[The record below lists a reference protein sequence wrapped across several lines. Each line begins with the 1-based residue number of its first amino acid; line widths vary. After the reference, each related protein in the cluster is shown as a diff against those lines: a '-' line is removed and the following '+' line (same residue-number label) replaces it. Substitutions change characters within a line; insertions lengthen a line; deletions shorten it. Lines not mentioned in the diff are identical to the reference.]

1 MKNYIV
7 ETTEEN
13 KEVTYDWK
21 ELCECL
27 SEFMDDGH
35 YAKTEH
41 FKCFTLQP
49 SIGDTRSAFRIE
61 KANVDNERDKKVIA
75 YVSASRNGEYIIN
88 AQGEISEQDMFALV
102 KAVEGATD
110 KECYPISGSEPWS
123 WKGILSDEHIE
134 QRSKIISAINE
145 IKEAMPE
152 GVVGDKGLFREGYVA
167 LDANSPF
174 QFRCDTVEVNGKA
187 TYFDY
192 SLAHS
197 SPSTVEFMMC
207 EQWCKDENQ
216 AHEVSIDKYDLLEN
230 LNGHISELL
239 AGDFETEPKKIKEK
253 SVER

>member
-1 MKNYIV
+1 MSL
-7 ETTEEN
+7 T
-13 KEVTYDWK
+13 KEQLADMIDHTNLKAFADDAAIRK
-21 ELCECL
+21 LCE
-27 SEFMDDGH
+27 E
-35 YAKTEH
+35 A
-41 FKCFTLQP
+41 
-49 SIGDTRSAFRIE
+49 RSF
-61 KANVDNERDKKVIA
+61 
-75 YVSASRNGEYIIN
+75 G
-88 AQGEISEQDMFALV
+88 F

-152 GVVGDKGLFREGYVA
+152 GVAGDKGLFREGYVA

-239 AGDFETEPKKIKEK
+239 AGDFETEPEKIKEK

>member
-1 MKNYIV
+1 MK
-7 ETTEEN
+7 EN

-21 ELCECL
+21 ELCEGL

-49 SIGDTRSAFRIE
+49 SIGDTRSSFRIE
-61 KANVDNERDKKVIA
+61 NAHIDNERDEKVIA

-88 AQGEISEQDMFALV
+88 TQGEISEQDMFALV

-197 SPSTVEFMMC
+197 SPSAVKFMMC

-216 AHEVSIDKYDLLEN
+216 AHEVRIDTYDLQEN

-239 AGDFETEPKKIKEK
+239 AGDFETEPKKVKVKPI
-253 SVER
+253 ERE